1 MLYKIMME
9 QLGDA
14 DMIVGWA
21 EKCKECEEPDLMKF
35 FGASAT
41 ERIKDF
47 KEAHAL
53 LQQYVKSE
61 TANTPT
67 VTSETVSTCLWEE
80 QHEYLQNW
88 LDKIEKRIKAL

>member
-14 DMIVGWA
+14 DMITGWA
-21 EKCKECEEPDLMKF
+21 EKCKECEEPDLVKF

-53 LQQYVKSE
+53 LQQYVK
-61 TANTPT
+61 TDAAPT
-67 VTSETVSTCLWEE
+67 VTAETVSNCLWEE
-80 QHEYLQNW
+80 QHEYLQSW
-88 LDKIEKRIKAL
+88 LEKIEKRIKAL